1 MTAMALRGAGYRVP
15 KNAAYPLF
23 LAQGLGN
30 CATYPNEMK
39 DDFTEDGHRAGQ
51 IRRRERAR
59 RVCAG
64 CPFLI
69 ECRDWAM
76 DTKQEGVYGATT
88 TQERRR
94 IRARG

>member
-1 MTAMALRGAGYRVP
+1 MALRGAGYRVP

-30 CATYPNEMK
+30 CADDPMK
-39 DDFTEDGHRAGQ
+39 DDFTEDGNRRGQ
-51 IRRRERAR
+51 VRKRERAR
-59 RVCAG
+59 RVCIG
-64 CPFLI
+64 CPFLDP
-69 ECRDWAM
+69 CRTWAM
-76 DTKQEGVYGATT
+76 DTKQNGVYGATT